1 MSQSNPSSEDLE
13 ARLARASSAW
23 SSPDEPSAAP
33 ADAPSR
39 GLVLD
44 FLAEN
49 WLWIVVPALLVIA
62 LLGGTAIA
70 LSMMSEGDSTTPFV
84 YATYD

>member
-1 MSQSNPSSEDLE
+1 MSQSKHVPEDLE
-13 ARLARASSAW
+13 ARLAEASAAW
-23 SSPDEPSAAP
+23 SSDAAATAA
-33 ADAPSR
+33 ADRPSR
-39 GLVLD
+39 GLLLD

-62 LLGGTAIA
+62 LLGGTALY
-70 LSMMSEGDSTTPFV
+70 LSWTGEGDSTTPFV